1 MACYFLIDT
10 YIDEKRG
17 RGEYDL
23 YIEAVRPIV
32 EHYGGEYLLRTEQV
46 TGLTEE
52 RQPQR
57 IIVIRFPSRAAL
69 DACFG
74 SREYLD
80 IAGKRAGWVDARAVI
95 AEDTE
100 DTGNT
105 EDITDAEGKVK
116 TEVV

>member
-10 YIDEKRG
+10 YIDTARG
-17 RGEYDL
+17 RGEYDQ

-46 TGLTEE
+46 ASLAAE

-57 IIVIRFPSRAAL
+57 VIVIRFPSRKAL

-74 SREYLD
+74 SAEYQA
-80 IAGKRAGWVDARAVI
+80 IAGKRAGSVDARAVI
-95 AEDTE
+95 AEE
-100 DTGNT
+100 
-105 EDITDAEGKVK
+105 
-116 TEVV
+116 